1 MHKGNNP
8 ILPKNRIEFL
18 DALRGVALL
27 GIILA
32 NMVSYSLFLYLAD
45 HQLNNIGLSRLDK
58 ILDFL
63 ELMLIEGKFYTIF
76 SILFGIGFSIIIE
89 RSRSKNQNFIRFFLW
104 RMTLLALMGVI
115 HAIFFWHNDILL
127 FYACCGMLLIP
138 MSGLSGRTILFI
150 AIIMFLVPLGIKLTF
165 GTTGDLFL
173 QIQNQLFEKY
183 GFTES
188 NRVDVW
194 TNGSWIDI
202 LQLNLS
208 MWFGQFEYVIGHGM
222 IYKIFGSFLIGYLF
236 GRRKLH
242 ERLVELKPDLK
253 KIALWG
259 VLIGLVLNFIYASNF
274 YTESWKLSLS
284 ETFGILPLSL
294 GYIALTAIFWQSDQ
308 FKKGMSLF
316 VPVGRMA
323 LTNYIF
329 QSVICTLI
337 FYNTGLALGAEYGP
351 SRYLLLGLII
361 YACQVIMSKVWL
373 AKFQYGPLEW
383 LWRSLTYGK
392 ILSNLKNKN
401 H

>member
-1 MHKGNNP
+1 MHKENNP
-8 ILPKNRIEFL
+8 VIPKNRIEYL
-18 DALRGVALL
+18 DALRGIALL

-32 NMVSYSLFLYLAD
+32 NMVCYSLYLYLSEN
-45 HQLNNIGLSRLDK
+45 QIENIGLSRLDRV
-58 ILDFL
+58 LDFF

-76 SILFGIGFSIIIE
+76 SILFGIGFSIILE

-104 RMTLLALMGVI
+104 RMTLLAFIGVI
-115 HAIFFWHNDILL
+115 HAIFFWHNDILF

-138 MSGLSGRTILFI
+138 MARLSHRSIFFVTLT
-150 AIIMFLVPLGIKLTF
+150 MFLIPLGIKMTF
-165 GTTGDLFL
+165 GTTTDLFL
-173 QIQNQLFEKY
+173 QIRDQLFDKF
-183 GFTES
+183 GFTIN

-194 TNGSWIDI
+194 TSGNWKNI

-208 MWFGQFEYVIGHGM
+208 MWFSQFQFVIGNGM
-222 IYKIFGSFLIGYLF
+222 IFKIFGSFLIGFLV
-236 GRRKLH
+236 GRKKLH
-242 ERLVELKPDLK
+242 ERLIELKPKLK
-253 KIALWG
+253 KLAFWG
-259 VLIGLVLNFIYASNF
+259 IIIGLILNFIYASNF
-274 YTESWKLSLS
+274 YTDSWKLTLS
-284 ETFGILPLSL
+284 EAFGILPLSL
-294 GYIALTAIFWQSDQ
+294 GYVALAALFWQSNR

-351 SRYLLLGLII
+351 SSYLLLGLIV
-361 YACQVIMSKVWL
+361 YGCQVIFSKIWL
-373 AKFQYGPLEW
+373 IKFQFGPLEW

-392 ILSNLKNKN
+392 LINNLKNKS

>member
-8 ILPKNRIEFL
+8 VIPKNRIEYL

-32 NMVSYSLFLYLAD
+32 NMVSYSLYVYLSES
-45 HQLNNIGLSRLDK
+45 QLKNIGLSRLDK
-58 ILDFL
+58 VLDFL

-89 RSRSKNQNFIRFFLW
+89 RSRSKNQNFTRFFLW
-104 RMTLLALMGVI
+104 RMTLLALIGVI

-127 FYACCGMLLIP
+127 FYACCGILLIP
-138 MSGLSGRTILFI
+138 MSRLSDRSILFV
-150 AIIMFLVPLGIKLTF
+150 ALTMFLIPLGIKMTF
-165 GTTGDLFL
+165 GTTADLFL
-173 QIQNQLFEKY
+173 KIQDQLFDKY
-183 GFTES
+183 GFTVN

-194 TNGSWIDI
+194 TNGNWINI

-208 MWFGQFEYVIGHGM
+208 MWFGQFQYVIGNGM
-222 IYKIFGSFLIGYLF
+222 IYKIFGSFLIGF
-236 GRRKLH
+236 IVGRRKYH
-242 ERLVELKPDLK
+242 ERLLELKPILK
-253 KIALWG
+253 KIAFWG
-259 VLIGLVLNFIYASNF
+259 ILIGLVFNFIYASNF
-274 YTESWKLSLS
+274 YADSWKLTLS

-294 GYIALTAIFWQSDQ
+294 GYVALTAIFWQSNR

-329 QSVICTLI
+329 QSVFCTLI
-337 FYNTGLALGAEYGP
+337 FYNTGLALGAVYGP
-351 SRYLLLGLII
+351 SGYLLMGLIV
-361 YACQVIMSKVWL
+361 YACQVIISKFWL
-373 AKFQYGPLEW
+373 AKFQFGPLEW

-392 ILSNLKNKN
+392 LISNLKNTS